1 MTAAAK
7 ILTTKTSATKRKS
20 YDGVVACLPVTI
32 PYRRYSTNSAHWWI
46 GRALHA
52 LVNGAKL
59 RPSDIDGFVVS
70 SFTVGPDT
78 AVGLTQHFGL
88 SPRWLDHVPFG
99 GASGIVA
106 LRRAARAVQAGDA
119 EIVAC
124 VAGDTNHVDSF
135 RKTLTTFSRFAQD
148 AVYPYGSGGANASFA
163 LITRNYMNMYGA
175 KREDFAKLCIAQ
187 RHNALAIPFAMM
199 KKELTLEDYMSAR
212 PIADPIHLFDC
223 VMPCAGAEAFL
234 VCREDIARSLGL
246 PAVCILSTI
255 ERHNAYP
262 SDPIQIR
269 GGWALDVDELW
280 SMASLAPHEVDLVE
294 TYDDYPVIVMMQLE
308 DLGFCK
314 KGEGA
319 DFVRSHTFT
328 ADGSFPH
335 NTSGGQL
342 SVGQAGAAGGLL
354 GLTEAMRQLTDTP
367 IGTKVKS
374 ANAAVVSGFGMINY
388 DRGLSSGAAVLARVS

>member
-1 MTAAAK
+1 VASIVTSKGMTSRAE
-7 ILTTKTSATKRKS
+7 RKP
-20 YDGVVACLPVTI
+20 YDGVVACVPVTV

-46 GRALHA
+46 GRALRA
-52 LVNGAKL
+52 LATRTKL
-59 RPSDIDGFVVS
+59 RPSDIDGFAVS
-70 SFTVGPDT
+70 SFTIGPDT

-99 GASGIVA
+99 GASAIVA

-135 RKTLTTFSRFAQD
+135 RKTLSTFSRFAQD

-163 LITRNYMNMYGA
+163 LITKNYMNMYGA
-175 KREDFAKLCIAQ
+175 RREDFAKLCIAQ
-187 RHNALAIPFAMM
+187 RDNALSIPFAMM
-199 KKELTLEDYMSAR
+199 KKKLTLEEYMSAR

-223 VMPCAGAEAFL
+223 VMPCAGAEAFI
-234 VCREDIARSLGL
+234 VCREDTARSLGV
-246 PAVCILSTI
+246 PGVRMLSTI

-269 GGWALDVDELW
+269 GGWALDVDDLW
-280 SMASLAPHEVDLVE
+280 SMAGLSPQAVGLVE
-294 TYDDYPVIVMMQLE
+294 TYDDYPVIMMMQLE

-314 KGEGA
+314 KGEGP
-319 DFVRSHTFT
+319 DFVRGHSFT
-328 ADGSFPH
+328 TDGTFPH

-342 SVGQAGAAGGLL
+342 SVGQAGAAGGFL
-354 GLTEAMRQLTDTP
+354 GMTEAIRQLTGEP
-367 IGTKVKS
+367 IGAKVAS
-374 ANAAVVSGFGMINY
+374 ANTALVSGFGMINY
-388 DRGLSSGAAVLARVS
+388 DRGLSSCAAVLARAA

>member
-1 MTAAAK
+1 MA
-7 ILTTKTSATKRKS
+7 SVRKS
-20 YDGVVACLPVTI
+20 YDGVVACLPVTV

-52 LVNGAKL
+52 LVTGAKL
-59 RPSDIDGFVVS
+59 RTKDIDGLAVS

-88 SPRWLDHVPFG
+88 SPRWLDHIPFG

-124 VAGDTNHVDSF
+124 VAADTNHVDSF
-135 RKTLTTFSRFAQD
+135 RKTLSTFSRFAQD

-175 KREDFAKLCIAQ
+175 RREDFGKLCVAQ
-187 RHNALAIPFAMM
+187 RDNALAIPYAMM
-199 KKELTLEDYMSAR
+199 KKKLTLDEYMAAR

-223 VMPCAGAEAFL
+223 VMPCAGAEALL
-234 VCREDIARSLGL
+234 VCREDTAKSLGL
-246 PAVCILSTI
+246 PAVRILSTV

-262 SDPIQIR
+262 DDPMQVR

-280 SMASLAPHEVDLVE
+280 SMAGLPRGAVDLVE
-294 TYDDYPVIVMMQLE
+294 TYDDYPVISLMQLE
-308 DLGFCK
+308 DLGFCA
-314 KGEGA
+314 KGEGPA
-319 DFVRSHTFT
+319 FVRKHTFT
-328 ADGSFPH
+328 WDGSFPL

-342 SVGQAGAAGGLL
+342 SVGQAGAAGGFL
-354 GLTEAMRQLTDTP
+354 GLTEAMRQLTGTA
-367 IGTKVKS
+367 IGTPVR
-374 ANAAVVSGFGMINY
+374 NAKAALVSGFGMINY
-388 DRGLSSGAAVLARVS
+388 DRGLSSGAAILARAA

>member
-1 MTAAAK
+1 MASGA
-7 ILTTKTSATKRKS
+7 IRKS

-32 PYRRYSTNSAHWWI
+32 PYRRYSTNSAHWWL

-52 LVNGAKL
+52 VVKGAGL
-59 RPSDIDGFVVS
+59 RPKDIDGFAVS

-88 SPRWLDHVPFG
+88 SPRWLDHIPFG

-135 RKTLTTFSRFAQD
+135 RKTLSTFSRFAQD

-163 LITRNYMNMYGA
+163 LITKNYMNAYGA
-175 KREDFAKLCIAQ
+175 RREDFAKLCIAQ
-187 RHNALAIPFAMM
+187 RDNALSIPHAMM
-199 KKELTLEDYMSAR
+199 KKKLTLDEYMAAR

-223 VMPCAGAEAFL
+223 VMPCAGAEALL
-234 VCREDIARSLGL
+234 VCREDTARSLNL
-246 PAVCILSTI
+246 PGARILATI
-255 ERHNAYP
+255 ERHNAFP
-262 SDPIQIR
+262 SDPMQIR

-280 SMASLAPHEVDLVE
+280 SMAGLKPDDVDFVE
-294 TYDDYPVIVMMQLE
+294 TYDDYPVISMMQFE
-308 DLGFCK
+308 DLGFCR
-314 KGEGA
+314 KGEGP
-319 DFVRSHTFT
+319 DFVRSHSFT
-328 ADGSFPH
+328 NDGTFPH

-342 SVGQAGAAGGLL
+342 SVGQAGAAGGSL
-354 GLTEAMRQLTDTP
+354 GLVEAMRQLMGEP
-367 IGTKVKS
+367 LGTKVPD
-374 ANAAVVSGFGMINY
+374 AEACLVSGFGMINY
-388 DRGLSSGAAVLARVS
+388 DRGLSSCAAILARAA

>member
-1 MTAAAK
+1 MA
-7 ILTTKTSATKRKS
+7 STKRKS
-20 YDGVVACLPVTI
+20 YDGVVACVPVTVA
-32 PYRRYSTNSAHWWI
+32 YRRYSTNSAHWWI
-46 GRALHA
+46 GRALRA
-52 LVNGAKL
+52 LATRAKL
-59 RPSDIDGFVVS
+59 RPSDIDGFAVS

-135 RKTLTTFSRFAQD
+135 RKTLSTFSRFAQD

-163 LITRNYMNMYGA
+163 LITKNYMNMYGA
-175 KREDFAKLCIAQ
+175 RREDFAKLCIAQ
-187 RHNALAIPFAMM
+187 RDNALSIPFAMM
-199 KKELTLEDYMSAR
+199 KKKLTLEEYMSAR

-223 VMPCAGAEAFL
+223 VMPCAGAEAFI
-234 VCREDIARSLGL
+234 VCREDTARSLGV
-246 PAVCILSTI
+246 PGVRVLSTI

-269 GGWALDVDELW
+269 GGWALDVDDLW
-280 SMASLAPHEVDLVE
+280 SMAGLSPHEVSLVE
-294 TYDDYPVIVMMQLE
+294 TYDDYPVIMMMQLE
-308 DLGFCK
+308 DLGFSK
-314 KGEGA
+314 KGEGP
-319 DFVRSHTFT
+319 DFVRAHSFT
-328 ADGSFPH
+328 ADGTFPH

-342 SVGQAGAAGGLL
+342 SVGQAGAAGGFL
-354 GLTEAMRQLTDTP
+354 GMTEAIRQLTGEP
-367 IGTKVKS
+367 IGAKV
-374 ANAAVVSGFGMINY
+374 ANANTALVSGFGMINY
-388 DRGLSSGAAVLARVS
+388 DRGLSSCAAVLARAA